1 MTRMEWKSQSSI
13 KAQLT
18 KTSLQIII
26 SRVMVLTKVFIF
38 QDCMLQSV
46 ILPNKGKVITGK
58 ARVLY
63 KDDPCKKHDFQLIAS
78 KNVF

>member
-1 MTRMEWKSQSSI
+1 MAGIEWKSQSSI

-18 KTSLQIII
+18 KTSLQIIM
-26 SRVMVLTKVFIF
+26 STVMVLTKVFIF

-46 ILPNKGKVITGK
+46 ILPNEGKVIIGK
-58 ARVLY
+58 SHVLY
-63 KDDPCKKHDFQLIAS
+63 KDDSCKKHDFQLIAS